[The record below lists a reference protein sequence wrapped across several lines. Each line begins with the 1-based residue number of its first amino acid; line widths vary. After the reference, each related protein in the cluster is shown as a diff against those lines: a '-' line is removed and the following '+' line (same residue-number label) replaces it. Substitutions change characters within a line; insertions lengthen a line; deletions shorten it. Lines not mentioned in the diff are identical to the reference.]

1 MLLKELFD
9 NNINQDTPETLVD
22 DVKFFI
28 DHDDDLHKEYF
39 LPVADEMKRKK
50 LFDVDGCYEMF
61 MPMVDEAC
69 GKYHEQYKIPGQ
81 FEELYTKDLKEKI
94 CRRIAEDSI
103 EEIKNGTYDPK
114 EA

>member
-1 MLLKELFD
+1 
-9 NNINQDTPETLVD
+9 
-22 DVKFFI
+22 
-28 DHDDDLHKEYF
+28 
-39 LPVADEMKRKK
+39 
-50 LFDVDGCYEMF
+50 

-69 GKYHEQYKIPGQ
+69 GKYHEQYKLPGQ